1 MYFALSALLAAGIL
15 GLSANESPTTY
26 TEQDVA
32 VNPARLDEHARAEL
46 GITQMLPRS
55 LGEAMDA
62 LRRDAALNEVL
73 APELVRDYLAMK
85 QSERD
90 MLGGMG
96 DEERRRFL
104 IERY

>member
-15 GLSANESPTTY
+15 GLAANEAPTAY
-26 TEQDVA
+26 PEQDVA

-62 LRRDAALNEVL
+62 LRKDAALNEVL

-85 QSERD
+85 ESERR
-90 MLGGMG
+90 MLGEMG
-96 DEERRRFL
+96 EEERRRFL